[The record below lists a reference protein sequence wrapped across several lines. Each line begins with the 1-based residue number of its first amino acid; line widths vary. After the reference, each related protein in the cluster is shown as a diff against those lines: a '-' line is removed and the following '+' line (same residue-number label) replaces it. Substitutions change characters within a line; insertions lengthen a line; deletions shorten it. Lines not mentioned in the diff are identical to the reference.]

1 MRSWYTQYPFAFI
14 EGSNRY
20 EVPLSM
26 CFAPI
31 LSTTDP
37 EMVSYISLGPSP
49 EEHETWM
56 TKYAIGVKAINNS
69 RPAYYY
75 TYVKTSISNNT
86 LYVTQ
91 TVVMASEETFAAE
104 IYNGNEYN
112 TIPMNWRVSRRPT
125 VHSYTYDNKKV
136 YYCYASLAT
145 HSIPLLYSPV
155 WIPEAGAQELTPA
168 DYLIADN
175 GIKYYSWLIPYG
187 EAQFVNDPYNR
198 PPTTDEDFP
207 RGGNGTWDNHSD
219 PIEMDPLPTGA
230 WGQGF
235 VSVYNPTNAQLQNF
249 ATQIWREDLRNTW
262 QDIFPNGGVM
272 SGIVNCI
279 TIPVQPDVTTA
290 TTIHVGGISI
300 ANTEAAVLLN
310 RFKLIDFGSIPVR
323 YTQEYFGGFQDYS
336 CTKIGIYL
344 PYIGWEQLAPEMVIN
359 CTLNLQYKIDCFT
372 GDFVAILNTYR
383 EDKFHYEG
391 ISYIFNGNCATQV
404 PITSQSGGSS
414 ASMISA
420 AIAGITSIGSLM
432 TGNVAG
438 AVSGGALAMNSIGA
452 ENDKHSFAL
461 KGGLTGSK
469 GQLSYQRPYLC
480 INRPIMEDG
489 SRNNYFN
496 LCGIPSNDYATIG
509 ECLGFTKAYA
519 VKLDSSAFNNASEE
533 ELQGIVDILKEG
545 IFCNLS

>member
-1 MRSWYTQYPFAFI
+1 MRLWYTQYPFAFI

-31 LSTTDP
+31 LSTVDP
-37 EMVSYISLGPSP
+37 ELVSYIAMIKGSTPGDR
-49 EEHETWM
+49 WQ
-56 TKYAIGVKAINNS
+56 TKSARGVKAFNNAS
-69 RPAYYY
+69 PVYYY
-75 TYVKTSISNNT
+75 SYAYSYEDNNT
-86 LYVTQ
+86 FYIKQ
-91 TVVMASEETFAAE
+91 TIVMMSENNFSAE
-104 IYNGNEYN
+104 VYNGTEYN
-112 TIPMNWRVSRRPT
+112 DVPWHWNVTRRPST
-125 VHSYTYDNKKV
+125 RSYTYNNKIV
-136 YYCYASLAT
+136 YYCYADLAKE
-145 HSIPLLYSPV
+145 SIPTEYVSSWV
-155 WIPEAGAQELTPA
+155 ASAGAQELTSA
-168 DYLIADN
+168 DFTIAEQ
-175 GIKYYSWLIPYG
+175 GRQYYSWLAIYG

-219 PIEMDPLPTGA
+219 IIEMDPLPAGA

-279 TIPVQPDVTTA
+279 TIPIQPDITTA

-310 RFKLIDFGSIPVR
+310 RFKLVDFGTIPAQ
-323 YTQEYFGGFQDYS
+323 YTKEYFGGFQDYS

-372 GDFVAILNTYR
+372 GDFVAILNTHR
-383 EDKFHYEG
+383 EDKFSYEG

-489 SRNNYFN
+489 SKNNYFN

-509 ECLGFTKAYA
+509 ECIGFTKAYA

-545 IFCNLS
+545 IFCNLT